1 MQIDYSDQ
9 SIDDLSKI
17 GEYIAKDS
25 KSRAVQY
32 LIKLKTKIE
41 LLIHFPYMGVECQ
54 SKNIHEDCRV
64 MIFESYLIFYT
75 IKKESIRINRIF
87 HHSVN
92 YQENP
97 L

>member
-1 MQIDYSDQ
+1 MQIDYSNQ

-17 GEYIAKDS
+17 GEFIAKDS
-25 KSRAVQY
+25 RNRAVEY
-32 LIKLKTKIE
+32 LKKLKTKIE
-41 LLIHFPYMGVECQ
+41 LLIHFPLIGMECQ
-54 SKNIHEDCRV
+54 SKKIYEDCRI

-75 IKKESIRINRIF
+75 IKKESIRINRIL

-92 YQENP
+92 YQEKP

>member
-9 SIDDLSKI
+9 SIEDLSKI
-17 GEYIAKDS
+17 GEFIAKES
-25 KSRAVQY
+25 KSSAAQY
-32 LIKLKTKIE
+32 LKKLKTKIE
-41 LLIHFPYMGVECQ
+41 LLIHFPFIGVECQ
-54 SKNIHEDCRV
+54 SKEIYEDCRI

-75 IKKESIRINRIF
+75 IKKESIRINRIL

-92 YQENP
+92 YQEKP

>member
-1 MQIDYSDQ
+1 MQINYSDQ

-32 LIKLKTKIE
+32 LKKLKTKIE
-41 LLIHFPYMGVECQ
+41 LLIHFPLIGMECQ
-54 SKNIHEDCRV
+54 SKGIYEDCRV

-75 IKKESIRINRIF
+75 INKDSIRINRIF
-87 HHSVN
+87 HHTVN
-92 YQENP
+92 YQENT

>member
-17 GEYIAKDS
+17 GEYIAQNS
-25 KSRAVQY
+25 KNRAVEF
-32 LIKLKTKIE
+32 LKKLKNKIE
-41 LLIHFPYMGVECQ
+41 LLIHFPFIGMECE
-54 SKNIHEDCRV
+54 SKGIYEDCRV
-64 MIFESYLIFYT
+64 MIFESYLIFYA
-75 IKKESIRINRIF
+75 IKKESIRINRIL

-92 YQENP
+92 YQEKP